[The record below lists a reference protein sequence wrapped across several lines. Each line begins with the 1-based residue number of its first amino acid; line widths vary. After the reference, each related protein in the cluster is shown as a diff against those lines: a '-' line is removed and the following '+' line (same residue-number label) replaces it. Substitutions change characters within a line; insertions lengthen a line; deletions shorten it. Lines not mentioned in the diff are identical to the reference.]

1 MREDL
6 VVLRPELSLWP
17 NQPDTEQVRRYR
29 FEDGDLGLQPPP
41 VEVEGRRLVHE
52 LRWRRED

>member
-1 MREDL
+1 VREDL

-41 VEVEGRRLVHE
+41 VEV
-52 LRWRRED
+52 